1 MRGYFGIGVERFSKP
16 ANAGNLFRTAHA
28 FGAGFLFTIASDI
41 NPGNIPSDTSES
53 WREVPFYSFAS
64 PAAMELPQ
72 GCSLV
77 GVELSDEA
85 LELPSFRHPRSAAY
99 VLGAERYSLSP
110 ELVERCHHVVR
121 IPTRFSLNVATAG
134 AIVMY
139 DRLIAQGRFA
149 GRPVALGGA
158 PQELAPHVRGE
169 PVRRR
174 RGPA

>member
-41 NPGNIPSDTSES
+41 TPGNIPSDTSES

-64 PAAMELPQ
+64 PASMELPK
-72 GCSLV
+72 GCLLV

-85 LELPSFRHPRSAAY
+85 VELPSFRHPRAAAY

-110 ELVERCHHVVR
+110 ELAERCHHMVR

-139 DRLIAQGRFA
+139 DRLCALGRFA
-149 GRPVALGGA
+149 GRPVAVGGA
-158 PQELAPHVRGE
+158 PLEPPPHVRGA
-169 PVRRR
+169 PLRRR
-174 RGPA
+174 RGPG